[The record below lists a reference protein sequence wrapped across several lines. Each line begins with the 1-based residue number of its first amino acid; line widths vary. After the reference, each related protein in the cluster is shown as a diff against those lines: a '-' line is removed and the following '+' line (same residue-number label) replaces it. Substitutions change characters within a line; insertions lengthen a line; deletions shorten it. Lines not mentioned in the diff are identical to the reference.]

1 MTKRTQFVVLVLAL
15 MVPFFAF
22 VIYASVHYPG
32 GAWPNPWP
40 LWLRYTIPAWF
51 MANGLLTLVLQR
63 RMLSGGIAKPEKTRL
78 ARASSL
84 RVSVG
89 LGFFWLLIFLYVLS
103 GGIRG
108 EFPLGRAIAP
118 AIFLLLFI
126 GFLGWA
132 IYLGERGKA

>member
-51 MANGLLTLVLQR
+51 MEDALRGYRETRENATCSCKFFARERRSRVFLVAHF
-63 RMLSGGIAKPEKTRL
+63 SV
-78 ARASSL
+78 RA
-84 RVSVG
+84 
-89 LGFFWLLIFLYVLS
+89 
-103 GGIRG
+103 
-108 EFPLGRAIAP
+108 
-118 AIFLLLFI
+118 
-126 GFLGWA
+126 
-132 IYLGERGKA
+132 